1 MPPAGNGPGRLQ
13 VVLHVLNLMF
23 NEGYAAT
30 SGEQMSRPE
39 LTAEGEQAPQAGA
52 GAGAAGGGLRQA
64 PERGPGAGAGGS
76 A

>member
-39 LTAEGEQAPQAGA
+39 LTAEASRRRRQGPEQAPLAGA
-52 GAGAAGGGLRQA
+52 
-64 PERGPGAGAGGS
+64 
-76 A
+76 